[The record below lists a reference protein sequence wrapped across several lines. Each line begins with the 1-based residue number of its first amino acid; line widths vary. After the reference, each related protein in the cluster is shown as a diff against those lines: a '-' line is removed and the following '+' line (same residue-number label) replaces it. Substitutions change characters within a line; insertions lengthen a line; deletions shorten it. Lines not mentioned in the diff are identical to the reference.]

1 MDVLF
6 LFLYDYLSYESLTNG
21 YVAAALLINLLKRI
35 QNGFAQLA
43 AIANESEGGSLLLQN
58 PFEWSKWQ
66 TFNL

>member
-21 YVAAALLINLLKRI
+21 YVAAALLINVLKRI
-35 QNGFAQLA
+35 QNGFAKWHILRTK
-43 AIANESEGGSLLLQN
+43 IKGGELLLEN